1 MLDTWGEENKIID
14 GKDKIPIKVYMSIG
28 APDPG
33 STDPIGKMRV
43 DTVLRYRHV
52 GMDYATAED
61 CQDTLNDPPDVV
73 AQLERTHA
81 NGTYGVNVAETI
93 EGEWEPIY
101 PPTPAT

>member
-1 MLDTWGEENKIID
+1 MLDTWGDANKIVD
-14 GKDKIPIKVYMSIG
+14 GKDKIPIKVYFSVL
-28 APDPG
+28 AADPG
-33 STDPIGKMRV
+33 SDPIGQMRV